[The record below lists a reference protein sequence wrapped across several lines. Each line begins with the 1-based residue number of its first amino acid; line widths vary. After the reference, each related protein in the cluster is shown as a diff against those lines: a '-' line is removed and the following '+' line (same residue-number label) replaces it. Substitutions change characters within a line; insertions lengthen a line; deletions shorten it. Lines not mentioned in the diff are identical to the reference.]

1 MLTCEQLRVG
11 GRLMH
16 HKVGLRE
23 HVTAAAPGTTRRR
36 LRALRWRDIVPFTVV
51 PRCSM
56 EDTNILGLGKT
67 VDQIL
72 KNDPEC
78 IKKTVVEM
86 FGQKHVCSLPMM
98 CNVTVGPVVLLDA
111 THRCVA
117 R

>member
-1 MLTCEQLRVG
+1 
-11 GRLMH
+11 
-16 HKVGLRE
+16 
-23 HVTAAAPGTTRRR
+23 
-36 LRALRWRDIVPFTVV
+36 
-51 PRCSM
+51 M